1 VTWHVHAGDKETRTA
16 VAAMVEYEEAM
27 LQFGLARRTIYLNG
41 GSQTRRD
48 VVEDWREYARAR
60 NMRFE
65 LKANC
70 IIVLGGT

>member
-1 VTWHVHAGDKETRTA
+1 VTWHVHAGADETKAA
-16 VAAMVEYEEAM
+16 VAALVDREETL
-27 LQFGLARRTIYLNG
+27 LQLGLARRMIYLNG

-48 VVEDWREYARAR
+48 VVESWRQHARER

-70 IIVLGGT
+70 IIVLGG